1 MPPSDIFERF
11 LKRYEMPKITFHQI
25 RHTSVSLLINGGV
38 QTQAVSKRAGH
49 SSVSTTNNIYS
60 HVFQSIETQAVEKM
74 NEIFEIVWKKNPLA
88 SRVARGFFL
97 NKNLQLFYKLVS
109 KKHNNVL

>member
-74 NEIFEIVWKKNPLA
+74 NEIFEIAWKKEK
-88 SRVARGFFL
+88 SQVQSWHKVGRVI
-97 NKNLQLFYKLVS
+97 
-109 KKHNNVL
+109 

>member
-1 MPPSDIFERF
+1 MALRIPSDIFERF

-38 QTQAVSKRAGH
+38 QTQVVSKRAGH

-60 HVFQSIETQAVEKM
+60 HVFQSIETQVANKM
-74 NEIFEIVWKKNPLA
+74 NEIFEIAWKKEK
-88 SRVARGFFL
+88 SQVQSWHKVGRVI
-97 NKNLQLFYKLVS
+97 
-109 KKHNNVL
+109 